1 MRKLENRRRR
11 NYRSDMMVTIY
22 FATSNMETIRR
33 IRAKF
38 GMPQTGMTVN
48 GEQVA
53 DIKDEDLPTLRE
65 VEKMGYIQIRK
76 K

>member
-1 MRKLENRRRR
+1 MK
-11 NYRSDMMVTIY
+11 MTIY
-22 FATSNMETIRR
+22 FATNHPDTIRR

-38 GMPQTGMTVN
+38 GMPQTGMSVN

-53 DIKDEDLPTLRE
+53 FIKEEDMPTLSE

>member
-1 MRKLENRRRR
+1 MK
-11 NYRSDMMVTIY
+11 MTIY
-22 FATSNMETIRR
+22 FATNHPDTISR

-53 DIKDEDLPTLRE
+53 DIKDEDLPILRE

>member
-1 MRKLENRRRR
+1 MK
-11 NYRSDMMVTIY
+11 MTIY
-22 FATSNMETIRR
+22 FVTNHPDTIQR

-53 DIKDEDLPTLRE
+53 DIKDEDLPLLHE
-65 VEKMGYIQIRK
+65 VEKMGFIQIRNK
-76 K
+76 

>member
-1 MRKLENRRRR
+1 MK
-11 NYRSDMMVTIY
+11 VTIY

-33 IRAKF
+33 IRDKF

-53 DIKDEDLPTLRE
+53 SIKDEDLPTLRE

>member
-1 MRKLENRRRR
+1 MKL
-11 NYRSDMMVTIY
+11 TIY

-33 IRAKF
+33 IRDRF
-38 GMPQTGMTVN
+38 GMPQVGMTVN
-48 GEQVA
+48 GEQA
-53 DIKDEDLPTLRE
+53 AFIKDEDLPTLRE

>member
-1 MRKLENRRRR
+1 MK
-11 NYRSDMMVTIY
+11 MTIY
-22 FATSNMETIRR
+22 FATNHPDTIRR
-33 IRAKF
+33 IRDKF
-38 GMPQTGMTVN
+38 GMPQTGMSVN

-53 DIKDEDLPTLRE
+53 FIKDEDLPILRE

>member
-1 MRKLENRRRR
+1 MK
-11 NYRSDMMVTIY
+11 MTIY
-22 FATSNMETIRR
+22 FVTNHPDTISR

-53 DIKDEDLPTLRE
+53 DIKDEDFPLLQE
-65 VEKMGYIQIRK
+65 VEKLGFIQIRNK
-76 K
+76 

>member
-1 MRKLENRRRR
+1 MR
-11 NYRSDMMVTIY
+11 VTIY

-33 IRAKF
+33 IRDKF

-53 DIKDEDLPTLRE
+53 FIKDEDLPTLRE

>member
-1 MRKLENRRRR
+1 MK
-11 NYRSDMMVTIY
+11 MKIY
-22 FATSNMETIRR
+22 FVTNHPDTIRR

-53 DIKDEDLPTLRE
+53 DIKDEDLGMLRE